1 MMKVLKKK
9 KGFTLIELIIVIA
22 ILGIIAA
29 IAIPRF
35 GNAQQSARIKA
46 DIASGKV
53 IADAASWVLAEGGT
67 ITDGEIGDTDALE
80 EKLQTVPTP
89 QLTTAGS
96 KFFIY
101 EDDGEITIYV
111 ASAAVTDLS
120 TADVVFPTP
129 SGDYDD

>member
-1 MMKVLKKK
+1 MMKNLKKK

-35 GNAQQSARIKA
+35 GNAQEGARIRA

-67 ITDGEIGDTDALE
+67 LANGQVNETVNNDLS
-80 EKLQTVPTP
+80 EKLQNIPEP
-89 QLTTAGS
+89 QLDVTVTTGTPAN
-96 KFFIY
+96 I
-101 EDDGEITIYV
+101 
-111 ASAAVTDLS
+111 
-120 TADVVFPTP
+120 VFPAP
-129 SGDYDD
+129 SGLYNP